1 MLNSRELRIILLLQ
15 EHDLSGE
22 DLAALLETSRRTV
35 VRDIARI
42 NGLLRSES
50 IGSIES
56 VKKYHLL
63 VLNRANLNRL
73 LTQSNHESVL
83 VLLNLLERVW
93 IL

>member
-56 VKKYHLL
+56 VKKYHW
-63 VLNRANLNRL
+63 A
-73 LTQSNHESVL
+73 
-83 VLLNLLERVW
+83 
-93 IL
+93 